1 LGLTQGRIH
10 TDDEAGDAVLRDVD
24 RAQESDIDRQVLGA
38 ELGSSMAAAG
48 TALGASVAA
57 SGAEVSDVAVWQAE
71 TVSATTAS
79 TATRRG
85 VAEPPNGSVRMATVC
100 KAARPRALPGCYPP
114 PMLPRD
120 VVIRD
125 LRPAEQERAAG
136 LMASAFLDFPAMRL
150 VVGSGGGARDRLK
163 RLFAM
168 EFEPGS
174 PVTAIAADV
183 DGRLVGTLTYLDSP
197 ACSEMSPGR
206 MLRFARIAGPRIV
219 RAVRMFSRIDRVHP
233 SSAHRHLPSIA
244 VLPEL
249 QSQGIGRRL
258 MEVFHERADTVGRP
272 AYLETIRWSDTSRP
286 SLERFYIGLG
296 YDVADEIPMTEEWS
310 VLTMV
315 RPGRGRSEPG

>member
-1 LGLTQGRIH
+1 
-10 TDDEAGDAVLRDVD
+10 
-24 RAQESDIDRQVLGA
+24 
-38 ELGSSMAAAG
+38 M
-48 TALGASVAA
+48 
-57 SGAEVSDVAVWQAE
+57 
-71 TVSATTAS
+71 
-79 TATRRG
+79 
-85 VAEPPNGSVRMATVC
+85 P
-100 KAARPRALPGCYPP
+100 
-114 PMLPRD
+114 PRD

-125 LRPAEQERAAG
+125 LRLQEQDRAAE
-136 LMASAFLDFPAMRL
+136 LMASAFMDFPAMRL
-150 VVGSGGGARDRLK
+150 VVGSGSGARDRLK

-174 PVTAIAADV
+174 PVAAIAADL
-183 DGRLVGTLTYLDSP
+183 DGRLIGTLTYLDSP

-206 MLRFARIAGPRIV
+206 MLRFVRIAGPRIV

-258 MEVFHERADTVGRP
+258 MEVFHERVDTVGRP

-286 SLERFYIGLG
+286 SLERFYTGLG

-315 RPGRGRSEPG
+315 RPARGQSQPG